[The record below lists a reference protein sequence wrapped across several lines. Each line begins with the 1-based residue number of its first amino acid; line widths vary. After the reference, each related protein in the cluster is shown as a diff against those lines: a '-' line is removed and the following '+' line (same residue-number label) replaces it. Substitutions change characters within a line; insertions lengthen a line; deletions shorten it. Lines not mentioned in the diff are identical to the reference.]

1 MNEAISLEG
10 FNPLLSE
17 AVKNDKAVKNLSQTV
32 VLFANL
38 LVELSTHMDEEAF
51 APVKE
56 KVLDFIALADE
67 VFKAITPVEVVEE
80 AVPEVVSQGVTL
92 DQKWSPVLGAA
103 KEVDPSVQA
112 IFDSLEPS
120 VRSTASS
127 TIGVKTNPKVVQEI
141 VREQTR
147 KVFRSTVEKGI
158 VSSIRNGASID
169 TLTAELEAAAGVPL
183 TAYEKA
189 IGYAEHWRHA

>member
-17 AVKNDKAVKNLSQTV
+17 AVKNDKAVKNLSQTA
-32 VLFANL
+32 VLLTNL
-38 LVELSTHMDEEAF
+38 IIELSTHMEEYAF

-56 KVLDFIALADE
+56 KVLDFLAFTDE
-67 VFKAITPVEVVEE
+67 VFKAITPMEVQVEVPETEVQEE
-80 AVPEVVSQGVTL
+80 APAPIASE
-92 DQKWSPVLGAA
+92 A
-103 KEVDPSVQA
+103 KEIDPAVQA
-112 IFDSLEPS
+112 IFDSMDPS
-120 VRSTASS
+120 TRTTASNAM
-127 TIGVKTNPKVVQEI
+127 GVKTNPKVAQEI

-147 KVFRSTVEKGI
+147 RTFRGTVDKGI

-169 TLTAELEAAAGVPL
+169 TLTTELEAVIGSPL

-189 IGYAEHWRHA
+189 IGYAEHWRHT